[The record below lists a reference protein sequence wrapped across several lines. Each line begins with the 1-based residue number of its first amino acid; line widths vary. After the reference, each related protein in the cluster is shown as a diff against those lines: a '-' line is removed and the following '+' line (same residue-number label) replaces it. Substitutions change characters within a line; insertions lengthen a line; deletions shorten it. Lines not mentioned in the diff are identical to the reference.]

1 MSIGYESQVPP
12 ISTLTFYNAI
22 ANNGCMMQPR
32 FVKEVRKNGQV
43 LKEFPPVVLRKQIA
57 KPKAIKEMQ
66 EILEKVVHWGLGKK
80 AGSKSFKVA
89 GKTGTAQMSRGA
101 AGYKSGAVNYLLSF
115 AGFFPADAPRYS
127 CIVCIQKT
135 GLPASGGGMC
145 GPVFHE
151 IAEGIMAQNIKLDI
165 KDAKDST
172 SVFVPQVKFGNLF
185 SSTYVL
191 DKLGIKNVS
200 SWGRGLNNASPVWG
214 IAQKQ
219 TPTSLTMVRTA
230 IYGRSKVP
238 SVIGMGARDAVY
250 LLESRGIKTRLS
262 GRGKVVKQSLKPG
275 TNRVKGAVCQ
285 LILE

>member
-1 MSIGYESQVPP
+1 
-12 ISTLTFYNAI
+12 
-22 ANNGCMMQPR
+22 
-32 FVKEVRKNGQV
+32 
-43 LKEFPPVVLRKQIA
+43 
-57 KPKAIKEMQ
+57 
-66 EILEKVVHWGLGKK
+66 
-80 AGSKSFKVA
+80 
-89 GKTGTAQMSRGA
+89 MSRAA

-151 IAEGIMAQNIKLDI
+151 ISEGIMAQNIKLDI

-172 SVFVPQVKFGNLF
+172 SVFVPQVKFGNFF

-262 GRGKVVKQSLKPG
+262 GRGKVVKQSLQPG
-275 TNRVKGAVCQ
+275 TNRIKGAVCQ